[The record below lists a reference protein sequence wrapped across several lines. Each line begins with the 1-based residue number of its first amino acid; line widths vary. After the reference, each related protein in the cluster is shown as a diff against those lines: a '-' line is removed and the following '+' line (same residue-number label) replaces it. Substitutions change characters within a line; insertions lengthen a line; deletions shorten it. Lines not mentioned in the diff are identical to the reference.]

1 RFSPISSTQSSS
13 PATSPRLS
21 FRSPLSLSSSSLVS
35 SREALQAPRSKLD
48 EFYGIDFSNP
58 AESPSAESTAKAA
71 RAREPDARAGDQH
84 SADSVEELRRIREQ
98 NRAYPQAPPVDAGRI
113 FISALSDQS
122 HHSDGTTTSPS
133 NRYSHMF
140 TAGAVSA
147 PQTGTV
153 DCSDLFPDD
162 LGIEPGLAVFRIDRM
177 HPEPIPDDEV
187 GQFCIA
193 DCYIVVSTQQR
204 DADDRSPSR
213 ARFND
218 ASDDED
224 SPPPL
229 VGGSDAP
236 DEEAWEARRRA
247 RRQRRRYRQ
256 LIWTWVG
263 PLAEMDKRFCCAMFA
278 VGLRT
283 WIGGSGKI
291 MRETES
297 EESPG
302 FLGLFGGSVEH
313 IDASLAAES
322 GLYIVQE
329 KSYPL
334 RMYRIYGKSSVKVAL
349 VEPKADS
356 LTSDHVYLIDGGME
370 IFQWNGMDSSLAN
383 KAHGGIISE
392 SISSSERY
400 GRAAVL
406 EIDEGEEPDRLW
418 EVLNSR
424 RGNLRSTVE
433 SNTAF
438 EELSA
443 RAPLLYRLPA
453 GVSELDSI
461 SSYLVT
467 RADSKSGVF
476 AGLQRTA
483 LQSDSCC
490 VLDAGTELFMWLGS
504 RSSVSSKELVAELLA
519 RVAQEEK
526 RPTWAAFHRVPE
538 GFESEMFKMRFADW
552 SGPNVKH
559 HGAARD
565 STRKPQADVGALYAP
580 HPLSQ
585 LYDTDRDEWPAAKAA
600 ALERLE
606 SSVDLATTTVLV
618 SDAVRRP
625 ADHAAAVQAAMAMA
639 QGRLAAPVLGFVFDR
654 GGGASGERRFS
665 RLEPWEDGHLCSGEA
680 YVFLAVYRGGSP
692 AAVDTGE
699 PSQATGTNGGGAVAN
714 GNGMAHESRRG
725 SLALSNRGTGDRAS
739 LSSSSSSV
747 SSVLADNAAEAAVAA
762 VAAAA
767 LENGGDGDTGPGVEC
782 VVYFWVGRRASK
794 LALSTFR
801 FHSQAEIEG
810 LVRELYDCPVRVVVT
825 EEGREPLALLA
836 HVQNRVVVH
845 RGPRTALLRKRR
857 VAAAAGVPGTVA
869 AETTPAVATNGDSM
883 PAPNALLFQVRADA
897 RFQTARAV
905 EVAARTEALVSRDC
919 FFALPLT
926 TRGAGDA
933 SAPGAF
939 LWVGRNATRDEAR
952 RAADAVRRILDAFR
966 PPPPPVDGDVAAS
979 GMGAEPEYAL
989 AAEGAEPTAFWT
1001 LLEGGR
1007 RPHAVGPQPPPP
1019 VTTAA
1024 AAADAEA
1031 AGLMDIVPHF
1041 RRSSLVVG
1049 DIEGGGMERNWVI
1062 DGDDLRVLQPGMSPA
1077 AGRRWRA
1084 RQRDGQRGG
1093 AGGATGAAAGH
1104 FPRLL
1109 VCSCSK
1115 GYFSVEERLFF
1126 VQADLATSAC
1136 ALVDGG
1142 PPAPLRL
1149 WRGAAAS
1156 DVVRKLAGK
1165 AAEVWL
1171 DALDD
1176 GRAGGG
1182 SVAVEEGAEDAE
1194 FRALFHGWDDGDG
1207 GSEGG
1212 GVGGRDALARRSA
1225 R

>member
-1 RFSPISSTQSSS
+1 LP
-13 PATSPRLS
+13 
-21 FRSPLSLSSSSLVS
+21 V
-35 SREALQAPRSKLD
+35 PRSKLD

-58 AESPSAESTAKAA
+58 AESPSAVSTANAA

-84 SADSVEELRRIREQ
+84 SADSLEELRRIREQ
-98 NRAYPQAPPVDAGRI
+98 NRTYPQAPPVDAGRI

-162 LGIEPGLAVFRIDRM
+162 LGTEPGLAVFRIDRM

-213 ARFND
+213 ARFGD

-224 SPPPL
+224 PPPL
-229 VGGSDAP
+229 EADGSDAA

-297 EESPG
+297 EESRG
-302 FLGLFGGSVEH
+302 FLDLFGGSVEH
-313 IDASLAAES
+313 IDASMAAES

-329 KSYPL
+329 KTYPL
-334 RMYRIYGKSSVKVAL
+334 RMYRIFGKSSVKVAL

-370 IFQWNGMDSSLAN
+370 IFQWNGKDSSLAN

-392 SISSSERY
+392 SISGSERY
-400 GRAAVL
+400 GRATVL

-424 RGNLRSTVE
+424 RSNPRSKVE
-433 SNTAF
+433 SNIAF

-443 RAPLLYRLPA
+443 RAPLLYRLLPT
-453 GVSELDSI
+453 VNELDSI
-461 SSYLVT
+461 SSYLIT
-467 RADSKSGVF
+467 RVDSKPGVF
-476 AGLQRTA
+476 TGLQRTA
-483 LQSDSCC
+483 LQSDTCC

-504 RSSVSSKELVAELLA
+504 RSSADSKELVAELLA

-526 RPTWAAFHRVPE
+526 RPAWAALHRVPE
-538 GFESEMFKMRFADW
+538 GFESEMFKMRFTDW
-552 SGPNVKH
+552 SGP
-559 HGAARD
+559 GAKRPAVARD
-565 STRKPQADVGALYAP
+565 STLAPQADVGALYAP

-585 LYDTDRDEWPAAKAA
+585 LYDADRDGKPATNAS
-600 ALERLE
+600 ALEKLE
-606 SSVDLATTTVLV
+606 SYVDLATATVLV

-639 QGRLAAPVLGFVFDR
+639 QARLAAPVLGFVFDR

-699 PSQATGTNGGGAVAN
+699 PSQAAGINGGGAVAN
-714 GNGMAHESRRG
+714 GNGAAHESRRG
-725 SLALSNRGTGDRAS
+725 SLALSSRGTGDRAS
-739 LSSSSSSV
+739 LSSASSSV
-747 SSVLADNAAEAAVAA
+747 SSMLADGAAAAAVAA

-767 LENGGDGDTGPGVEC
+767 LEDGADGGAGSGVEC

-810 LVRELYDCPVRVVVT
+810 LVRELYGCPVRVVVT

-845 RGPRTALLRKRR
+845 RGPRTTLLRKRR
-857 VAAAAGVPGTVA
+857 VAAAVEEADIA
-869 AETTPAVATNGDSM
+869 AEVATPAVVANGDSM
-883 PAPNALLFQVRADA
+883 PASHALLFQVRADA

-905 EVAARTEALVSRDC
+905 EVAAHAEALVSRDC
-919 FFALPLT
+919 FFALPLAMT
-926 TRGAGDA
+926 GNGDA

-939 LWVGRNATRDEAR
+939 LWVGQNATRDEAR
-952 RAADAVRRILDAFR
+952 RAADVVRRILDAFR
-966 PPPPPVDGDVAAS
+966 PPPDGDVAA
-979 GMGAEPEYAL
+979 GAAGSEPSYVL
-989 AAEGAEPTAFWT
+989 VAEGAEPAAFWA

-1019 VTTAA
+1019 PATLAATAA
-1024 AAADAEA
+1024 GAEA
-1031 AGLMDIVPHF
+1031 AGLTDVVPHF

-1049 DIEGGGMERNWVI
+1049 VDGGALERDWNVG
-1062 DGDDLRVLQPGMSPA
+1062 GDDARVAQAANGVLPA
-1077 AGRRWRA
+1077 ADRRLRA
-1084 RQRDGQRGG
+1084 RQRDGRRGG
-1093 AGGATGAAAGH
+1093 AGG
-1104 FPRLL
+1104 
-1109 VCSCSK
+1109 
-1115 GYFSVEERLFF
+1115 
-1126 VQADLATSAC
+1126 
-1136 ALVDGG
+1136 
-1142 PPAPLRL
+1142 
-1149 WRGAAAS
+1149 
-1156 DVVRKLAGK
+1156 
-1165 AAEVWL
+1165 
-1171 DALDD
+1171 
-1176 GRAGGG
+1176 
-1182 SVAVEEGAEDAE
+1182 
-1194 FRALFHGWDDGDG
+1194 
-1207 GSEGG
+1207 
-1212 GVGGRDALARRSA
+1212 
-1225 R
+1225 